1 MADIQKQIPQKLLD
15 IWKSWSVKQR
25 VLIIGSIVAFIAVVS
40 IVAIVLTRPK
50 YEVLVT
56 CEDYTEMN
64 SVTTLLTDNNHKYKI
79 NNMVVS
85 VNSKELTACNL
96 LLASQNLQSDGYTFE
111 DAMKLAVEMAEPGD
125 AVLLSPACASW
136 GMFPNYEVRG
146 DKFKEIV
153 NSL

>member
-1 MADIQKQIPQKLLD
+1 MADKLKQIPQKLLD

-64 SVTTLLTDNNHKYKI
+64 SVTTLLTDNNYKYKI
-79 NNMVVS
+79 IVIKNEFKYLLIFLSLLKHLNNYVF
-85 VNSKELTACNL
+85 LTYL
-96 LLASQNLQSDGYTFE
+96 
-111 DAMKLAVEMAEPGD
+111 KLEQKIQT
-125 AVLLSPACASW
+125 LYFYLYL
-136 GMFPNYEVRG
+136 YE
-146 DKFKEIV
+146 
-153 NSL
+153 

>member
-1 MADIQKQIPQKLLD
+1 MADKLKQIPQKLLD

-79 NNMVVS
+79 NNMIQGLSSYETIFRHFVF
-85 VNSKELTACNL
+85 L
-96 LLASQNLQSDGYTFE
+96 
-111 DAMKLAVEMAEPGD
+111 KLIIYRI
-125 AVLLSPACASW
+125 LSYIYKYIC
-136 GMFPNYEVRG
+136 
-146 DKFKEIV
+146 
-153 NSL
+153 

>member
-1 MADIQKQIPQKLLD
+1 MADKLKQIPQKLLD

-64 SVTTLLTDNNHKYKI
+64 SVTTLLTDNNHK
-79 NNMVVS
+79 
-85 VNSKELTACNL
+85 
-96 LLASQNLQSDGYTFE
+96 
-111 DAMKLAVEMAEPGD
+111 
-125 AVLLSPACASW
+125 
-136 GMFPNYEVRG
+136 
-146 DKFKEIV
+146 
-153 NSL
+153 

>member
-1 MADIQKQIPQKLLD
+1 MADKLKQIPQKLLD

-79 NNMVVS
+79 NNRHY
-85 VNSKELTACNL
+85 CHR
-96 LLASQNLQSDGYTFE
+96 
-111 DAMKLAVEMAEPGD
+111 
-125 AVLLSPACASW
+125 
-136 GMFPNYEVRG
+136 NYG
-146 DKFKEIV
+146 SNYSTNCFKF
-153 NSL
+153 NY